1 MNKRTAALIPV
12 ILLAAFSL
20 NWTASRGSEMNEKI
34 MMRTSEDD
42 PPFDATHWFSNG
54 MYQRIPLKKEDKIY
68 YPAETHYNE
77 ILMRR
82 ISPPP
87 FTDEQVESLQ
97 INIVMALKGEI
108 FPADF
113 PPKVP
118 PSVEDIGL
126 GSGFDPRPQIVYI
139 SSRFNDYVGAESKVP
154 IDNYI
159 FYTLLEG
166 KRFFVYIRRNGETG
180 EIFRTSRVRSSHIPD
195 DEEERRFQLLQSK
208 ANLQSRLDE
217 PGWKQRSG
225 ALCPWP
231 GAWECL
237 EFPVG
242 KQTFA
247 HNMPFPKINAQ
258 DVTWRFVPPTHW
270 ARLS

>member
-1 MNKRTAALIPV
+1 MNRRIAVLVVTTVLTALV
-12 ILLAAFSL
+12 T
-20 NWTASRGSEMNEKI
+20 NWTANEGNVMSEKV
-34 MMRTSEDD
+34 MMRISEDD
-42 PPFDATHWFSNG
+42 PLFDATKWFSNG
-54 MYQRIPLKKEDKIY
+54 MYQRIPLKDEDRVY
-68 YPAETHYNE
+68 YPAGAKYKDT
-77 ILMRR
+77 LMTRTN
-82 ISPPP
+82 PPP
-87 FTDEQVESLQ
+87 FTDAQVEILQ
-97 INIVMALKGEI
+97 MRIVRALKGEI

-139 SSRFNDYVGAESKVP
+139 SSRFNDYVGDESKVP

-208 ANLQSRLDE
+208 ADLQSRLDE

-258 DVTWRFVPPTHW
+258 DVTWRFVPPTHR

>member
-1 MNKRTAALIPV
+1 MNKRTAVLISAV
-12 ILLAAFSL
+12 LLAAFSL
-20 NWTASRGSEMNEKI
+20 NRTASTGSAMNENI
-34 MMRTSEDD
+34 MMRVSEDD
-42 PPFDATHWFSNG
+42 PLFDATQWFSNG
-54 MYQRIPLKKEDKIY
+54 MYQRIPLKEEDKAY
-68 YPAETHYNE
+68 YPAGAHYND

-118 PSVEDIGL
+118 QSVEDIGL

-139 SSRFNDYVGAESKVP
+139 SSRFNDYMGDESKVP

-166 KRFFVYIRRNGETG
+166 KRFFVYIQRNGETG
-180 EIFRTSRVRSSHIPD
+180 EIFRTSRVRSSHIPND
-195 DEEERRFQLLQSK
+195 DEERRFQLLQSK
-208 ANLQSRLDE
+208 ADLQSRLDE

-225 ALCPWP
+225 EL
-231 GAWECL
+231 
-237 EFPVG
+237 
-242 KQTFA
+242 
-247 HNMPFPKINAQ
+247 
-258 DVTWRFVPPTHW
+258 
-270 ARLS
+270 

>member
-1 MNKRTAALIPV
+1 MNKRRAVLIV
-12 ILLAAFSL
+12 ATTLAAFAL
-20 NWTASRGSEMNEKI
+20 RWTISGGTTMDEKI
-34 MMRTSEDD
+34 MMRVSEEE
-42 PPFDATHWFSNG
+42 PLFDATQWFANG
-54 MYQRIPLKKEDKIY
+54 MYQRIPIEDEDRVY
-68 YPAETHYNE
+68 YPKGMLYVDTS
-77 ILMRR
+77 MRR
-82 ISPPP
+82 ISPLP
-87 FTDEQVESLQ
+87 FPDEQVESLQ
-97 INIVMALKGEI
+97 INMAMALRGEV

-113 PPKVP
+113 LPKVP
-118 PSVEDIGL
+118 SSVDDIDL
-126 GSGFDPRPQIVYI
+126 GSDFDPRPQTVYLA
-139 SSRFNDYVGAESKVP
+139 SGFRDYGDDKPKIPV
-154 IDNYI
+154 DYYT

-166 KRFFVYIRRNGETG
+166 KRFYVFIDRNGETG
-180 EIFRTSRVRSSHIPD
+180 EILSAYRSYSSHLPKED
-195 DEEERRFQLLQSK
+195 EERRFQELQSK
-208 ANLQSRLDE
+208 ADLQSRLDE

-258 DVTWRFVPPTHW
+258 DVTWGFVPPTHR